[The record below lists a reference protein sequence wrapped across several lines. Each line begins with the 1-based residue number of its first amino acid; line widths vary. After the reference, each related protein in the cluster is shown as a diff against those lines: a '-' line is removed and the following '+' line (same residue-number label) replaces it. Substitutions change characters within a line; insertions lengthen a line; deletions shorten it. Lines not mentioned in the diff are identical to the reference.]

1 MTDRDLPAAELVER
15 VRAELIRAAIAA
27 YEDAAM
33 RGLCDEG
40 AFEVAVSA
48 MRRADLSAVQRP
60 PA

>member
-1 MTDRDLPAAELVER
+1 MTDRNVTAAELAER
-15 VRAELIRAAIAA
+15 VRAELIKAAIAA

-48 MRRADLSAVQRP
+48 MRRADLTAIQRP